1 MPKIP
6 RGEKLNM
13 LLRDE
18 LGKIIDRDIEF
29 AEGALVTITRVV
41 TSSDI
46 RYATVMLSVLNG
58 SDSNVLELLAKNI
71 YGIQQRLNRILRMR
85 PVPRIRFAIDEEEL
99 RRESVEQSLAKIRQ
113 KGEL

>member
-1 MPKIP
+1 MPKVP

-29 AEGALVTITRVV
+29 AEGTLVTITRVV

-58 SDSNVLELLAKNI
+58 DESSVLKLLAKNI
-71 YGIQQRLNRILRMR
+71 RLEFSYFLS
-85 PVPRIRFAIDEEEL
+85 ECT
-99 RRESVEQSLAKIRQ
+99 
-113 KGEL
+113 

>member
-1 MPKIP
+1 MN
-6 RGEKLNM
+6 L

-18 LGKIIDRDIEF
+18 LGKIIDCDIEF
-29 AEGALVTITRVV
+29 AEDTLVTITRVV

-71 YGIQQRLNRILRMR
+71 YSIQQRLNKILRMR

-113 KGEL
+113 KGEI

>member
-1 MPKIP
+1 MPKVP

-18 LGKIIDRDIEF
+18 LGKIVDRDIEF
-29 AEGALVTITRVV
+29 AEGTLVTITRVV

-71 YGIQQRLNRILRMR
+71 YSIQQRLNKILRMR

-113 KGEL
+113 KGDL